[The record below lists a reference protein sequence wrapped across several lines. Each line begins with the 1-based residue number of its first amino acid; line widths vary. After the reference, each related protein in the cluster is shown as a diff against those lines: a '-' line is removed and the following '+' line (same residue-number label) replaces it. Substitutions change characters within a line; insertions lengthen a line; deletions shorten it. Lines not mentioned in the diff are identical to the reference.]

1 MKLTHDQQVRQA
13 LNVLKPPQDAH
24 AQCES
29 DIEEALQDI
38 MMDGVEAKPYSKNTK
53 AVVAPLLASL
63 TKTQS
68 LYDKL
73 LPLDDYGLMMPLDL
87 SEHIALYKEWL
98 DESSDKRSRSAP
110 KQKAAVKEARALVLK
125 YCKSKKEHSKKRGND
140 WHKLSAILVGDD
152 QLDLFNHMRKT

>member
-13 LNVLKPPQDAH
+13 LIVLKQAAH
-24 AQCES
+24 SQCES

-38 MMDGVEAKPYSKNTK
+38 MMDGVDPKPYSKNTK
-53 AVVAPLLASL
+53 LVVVPLLASL
-63 TKTQS
+63 KKTQS

-87 SEHIALYKEWL
+87 SEHIALYEEWR
-98 DESSDKRSRSAP
+98 DERSDKRSRSAP

-125 YCKSKKEHSKKRGND
+125 YCKSKKEHSKTRGNA
-140 WHKLSAILVGDD
+140 WYKLSAILAGDD
-152 QLDLFNHMRKT
+152 QSDLFNHMRKT